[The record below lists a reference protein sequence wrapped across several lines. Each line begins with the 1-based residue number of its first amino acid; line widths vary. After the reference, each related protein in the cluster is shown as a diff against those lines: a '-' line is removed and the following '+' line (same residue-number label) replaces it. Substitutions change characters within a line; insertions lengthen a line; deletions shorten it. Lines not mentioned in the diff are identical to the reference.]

1 MQKFI
6 DALSKKRAQLTKNDE
21 GFTLIELIVVVLI
34 IGVLAAIA
42 IPVFLGQQ
50 AQAQDAAAE
59 ANLANAKIA
68 YISFYV
74 DNNETEP
81 TLPADLTELQSFGW
95 PQDNSVSVGADL
107 GGEWCLE
114 TASPAWH
121 ITESTSAAAGGCT
134 PAAS

>member
-50 AQAQDAAAE
+50 TAAAE
-59 ANLANAKIA
+59 SAAKANLANAKIA
-68 YISFYV
+68 FVSYLV
-74 DNNETEP
+74 ETGTAP
-81 TLPADLTELQSFGW
+81 TASTDLSQYGW
-95 PQDNSVSVGADL
+95 PASGGVTIDTHSGA
-107 GGEWCLE
+107 WCLE
-114 TASPAWH
+114 TASPAFYV
-121 ITESTSAAAGGCT
+121 TESAAATAGSCNG
-134 PAAS
+134 S

>member
-50 AQAQDAAAE
+50 TQAQNAAAE

-68 YISFYV
+68 FVSFTV
-74 DNNETEP
+74 DNGDVEP
-81 TLPADLTELQSFGW
+81 TAADVTELENFGW
-95 PQDNSVSVGADL
+95 PKDGSVAIGADL
-107 GGEWCLE
+107 GGEFCLE
-114 TASPAWH
+114 TASPVYH
-121 ITESTSAAAGGCT
+121 ITASAAAAPGDCT
-134 PAAS
+134 P

>member
-50 AQAQDAAAE
+50 AQAQNAAAE

-68 YISFYV
+68 FVSLTV
-74 DNNETEP
+74 DNGDVEP
-81 TLPADLTELQSFGW
+81 TIADLADLQDFGW
-95 PQDNSVSVGADL
+95 PKDGSVTIGDDIA
-107 GGEWCLE
+107 GEFCLE
-114 TASPAWH
+114 TTAAPFWH
-121 ITESTSAAAGGCT
+121 VTESSAAAENAC
-134 PAAS
+134 S

>member
-50 AQAQDAAAE
+50 AQANDAAAK

-68 YISFYV
+68 YVSYTV
-74 DNNETEP
+74 ETGTAP
-81 TLPADLTELQSFGW
+81 TATTDLSRYGFPSTGVTRTTGAGGWCLQS
-95 PQDNSVSVGADL
+95 
-107 GGEWCLE
+107 GEWM
-114 TASPAWH
+114 
-121 ITESTSAAAGGCT
+121 ITEAASAAKGTCPT
-134 PAAS
+134 S

>member
-6 DALSKKRAQLTKNDE
+6 DALSKKRVQLTKNDE

-50 AQAQDAAAE
+50 AQAEEAAAK

-68 YISFYV
+68 YTSYIV
-74 DNNETEP
+74 NNAAPGDTLTADQLTALET
-81 TLPADLTELQSFGW
+81 FGW
-95 PQDNSVSVGADL
+95 PKDGSVTVGA
-107 GGEWCLE
+107 GGSTDFCLQ
-114 TASPAWH
+114 T
-121 ITESTSAAAGGCT
+121 AAAGGWSVTADGGPVKEAC
-134 PAAS
+134 PA

>member
-6 DALSKKRAQLTKNDE
+6 DALKKRVQVTKNDE

-50 AQAQDAAAE
+50 EQARNSAAQ

-68 YISFYV
+68 YTSFLV
-74 DNNETEP
+74 SNNETAP
-81 TLPADLTELQSFGW
+81 VLPADLEELQDFGW
-95 PQDNSVSVGADL
+95 PATGVAIGATGDD
-107 GGEWCLE
+107 WCLE
-114 TASPAWH
+114 TTADPIWH
-121 ITESTSAAAGGCT
+121 VAADGAAATGDCT
-134 PAAS
+134 P

>member
-50 AQAQDAAAE
+50 AQAEEAAAK

-68 YISFYV
+68 YVSYIVENGEASS
-74 DNNETEP
+74 P
-81 TLPADLTELQSFGW
+81 TAAQLADYGW
-95 PQDNSVSVGADL
+95 PASAGVQI
-107 GGEWCLE
+107 GGDGTGGWCLQ
-114 TASPAWH
+114 AGGWYV
-121 ITESTSAAAGGCT
+121 TESAPATSGACAVP
-134 PAAS
+134 PAAE

>member
-50 AQAQDAAAE
+50 AQAQNAAAE

-68 YISFYV
+68 FVSFTV
-74 DNNETEP
+74 DNGDVEP
-81 TLPADLTELQSFGW
+81 TGADVAELEDFGW
-95 PQDNSVSVGADL
+95 PKDGSVTIGADL
-107 GGEWCLE
+107 GGEFCLE
-114 TASPAWH
+114 TAAPVFH
-121 ITESTSAAAGGCT
+121 ITASAAAAPGDCT
-134 PAAS
+134 P